1 MYRKYPVSVLIS
13 IHHDI
18 RIIIVLII
26 TLVFGL
32 MSEVG
37 CADIIEI
44 IWKLFGFLVNIL
56 LRQQSKYWFHNY
68 IDSLIPH

>member
-1 MYRKYPVSVLIS
+1 MILESL
-13 IHHDI
+13 
-18 RIIIVLII
+18 VLII

-44 IWKLFGFLVNIL
+44 IWKLLGFLVNIL

-68 IDSLIPH
+68 IDSLNP